1 MKKFNSKIKV
11 IAEAGVNHNG
21 SLNKAFKLVDI
32 ARNAG
37 ADYVKFQLFKADKLV
52 TKSAIKAKYQEI
64 NLNNKSSSQFQM
76 LQKLELSENSHLKL
90 LNYCKKKKIG
100 FMSTAF
106 DEESAAFLNKLGMT
120 IFKVPSGEITNYF
133 LLKKIGSF
141 KKEVLL
147 STGMSNISEI
157 QDAVKVLL
165 SSGTK
170 LSQITILHCNTE
182 YPTPMSDV
190 NLNSLLYL
198 KSKFNT
204 NFGLSDHSL
213 STEVPSYAVAMGAT
227 VIEKHFTINRQLSG
241 PDHKASLTP
250 LELNKMI
257 QKIRNVSI
265 FLGYYDK
272 KPSISEK
279 KNIKI
284 ARKSI
289 VASRS
294 IKLNEKFS
302 LSNLTAKRPG
312 SGISPMQFPK
322 ILGKKS
328 NKNYKKDDLISLKL
342 IK

>member
-1 MKKFNSKIKV
+1 
-11 IAEAGVNHNG
+11 
-21 SLNKAFKLVDI
+21 
-32 ARNAG
+32 
-37 ADYVKFQLFKADKLV
+37 
-52 TKSAIKAKYQEI
+52 
-64 NLNNKSSSQFQM
+64 
-76 LQKLELSENSHLKL
+76 
-90 LNYCKKKKIG
+90 
-100 FMSTAF
+100 MSTAF
-106 DEESAAFLNKLGMT
+106 DESSAIFLNKIGMK
-120 IFKVPSGEITNYF
+120 IFKIPSGEITNYF

-147 STGMSNISEI
+147 STGMANLSEI

-198 KSKFNT
+198 KSKFNS
-204 NFGLSDHSL
+204 NIGLSDHSL
-213 STEVPSYAVAMGAT
+213 SVDIPSYAVAMGAT
-227 VIEKHFTINRQLSG
+227 VIEKHFTISRKLSG

-250 LELNKMI
+250 FELNKMI
-257 QKIRNVSI
+257 QKIKNVSI
-265 FLGYYDK
+265 FLGSFDK
-272 KPSISEK
+272 KPSMSEK

-302 LSNLTAKRPG
+302 HSNLTAKRPG
-312 SGISPMQFPK
+312 SGISPMLFPK
-322 ILGKKS
+322 MLGKKS

-342 IK
+342 IKK